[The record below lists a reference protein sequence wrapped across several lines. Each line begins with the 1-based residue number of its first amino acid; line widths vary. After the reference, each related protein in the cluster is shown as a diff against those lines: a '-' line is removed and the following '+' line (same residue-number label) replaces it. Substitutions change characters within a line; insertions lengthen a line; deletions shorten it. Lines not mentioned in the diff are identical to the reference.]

1 MKTTTAEGEGGVVL
15 CVGEAL
21 VDLLGEGGD
30 RIESAALFRPAPGGA
45 PANAAVAAAR
55 AGAPVRFAGCVGRDA
70 FGRLLREALA
80 GAGVDC
86 AWLLRHPERATTLA
100 FVMPAGVGDLGFE
113 FFRGADAALSP
124 ADLPA
129 AAFAGVAAVGCGG
142 VALSAE
148 PSRAA
153 TLAVLAAARQ
163 HGAAAVFDV
172 NWRPRLWPGEA
183 EGAARSR
190 EAVAACDVLK
200 CNAGELAL
208 LAGPDGDLV
217 ARARGLLAGPDG
229 PGPVAAAVTLGEEGA
244 VWITAGGVVR
254 HPGFKVGAVDAVGA
268 GDCFTGYLLAGL
280 ARLTAGA
287 RSRPGA
293 VRAALAE
300 LAADRITELLTRCN
314 AAAALS
320 TTRPGGMGAMP
331 DGAEVDA
338 WRHRSGA

>member
-1 MKTTTAEGEGGVVL
+1 MKAAESGVVL

-30 RIESAALFRPAPGGA
+30 RIESAVLFRPAPGGA

-70 FGRLLREALA
+70 FGRLLQGVLE

-86 AWLLRHPERATTLA
+86 AWLRRHPGRATTLA

-113 FFRGADAALSP
+113 FFRGADAEFSPEDLSDSAL
-124 ADLPA
+124 
-129 AAFAGVAAVGCGG
+129 AGVAAVGCGG

-153 TLAVLAAARQ
+153 TLEALRSARA
-163 HGAAAVFDV
+163 HGALAVFDV
-172 NWRPRLWPGEA
+172 NWRPRLWSGAA

-190 EAVAACDVLK
+190 EAAAACDVLK
-200 CNAGELAL
+200 CNAAELTL
-208 LAGPDGDLV
+208 LAGAEGDIV
-217 ARARGLLAGPDG
+217 DRARGLLSHPDG
-229 PGPVAAAVTLGEEGA
+229 QGPVAAAITLGEEGA
-244 VWITAGGVVR
+244 VWVTLAGEAR
-254 HPGFKVGAVDAVGA
+254 HPGFAVAAVDAVGA
-268 GDCFTGYLLAGL
+268 GDCFSGYLLAGL
-280 ARLTAGA
+280 ARSLAPAVGAAGA
-287 RSRPGA
+287 ARTA
-293 VRAALAE
+293 VARLPMDQAAE
-300 LAADRITELLTRCN
+300 LLARCN

-331 DGAEVDA
+331 SFAEVDA
-338 WRHRSGA
+338 WRRAQGG